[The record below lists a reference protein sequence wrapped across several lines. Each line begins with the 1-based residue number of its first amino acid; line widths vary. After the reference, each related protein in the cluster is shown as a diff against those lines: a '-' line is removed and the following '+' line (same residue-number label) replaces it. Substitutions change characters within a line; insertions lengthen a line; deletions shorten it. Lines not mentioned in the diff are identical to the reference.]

1 MTDTAAK
8 SQVHMTYRSEHP
20 YVDAPQSP
28 WTRYA
33 FCCPHLLSSK
43 LLPRLFTSVTG
54 STIHLM
60 DQNRNQKVSLNSC
73 LFLNPYLLSIKVH
86 LGMGGGGENTDENH
100 IFQPPL
106 QLGVTIQLFRPK
118 RWKQKC
124 MELPDS
130 CLERLTQPLPSP
142 PSCLPHF
149 LTKKK
154 KRWLELHV
162 PLDQAVTWGQKP
174 QLKVKET
181 EGAWYSENFIKNHT
195 KHGLPNSKFISCKKI
210 NPF

>member
-1 MTDTAAK
+1 
-8 SQVHMTYRSEHP
+8 MTYRSEHP

-86 LGMGGGGENTDENH
+86 LGMGGGGESTDENH

-154 KRWLELHV
+154 KKMARAPCSLGSSSDLRTEATAEGERDRRSLVLWELY
-162 PLDQAVTWGQKP
+162 
-174 QLKVKET
+174 KESYQSWT
-181 EGAWYSENFIKNHT
+181 A
-195 KHGLPNSKFISCKKI
+195 
-210 NPF
+210 